1 MRIGITRLPRPLS
14 KRQEYAFC
22 VNTVPSS
29 TVVLDKCEWLR
40 TDFPLGDWLP
50 HKRVIPNPSPG
61 LDGLRQGVWTPRE
74 REQAGR
80 LPGLGPLK
88 PTSLPSSAD
97 ALGGCVHQGSWL
109 HATDTG
115 TSQLKPKK
123 SS

>member
-1 MRIGITRLPRPLS
+1 MAENG
-14 KRQEYAFC
+14 
-22 VNTVPSS
+22 
-29 TVVLDKCEWLR
+29 
-40 TDFPLGDWLP
+40 FPAWGLATSQKS
-50 HKRVIPNPSPG
+50 HTQPSPG
-61 LDGLRQGVWTPRE
+61 LDGLRQGVWTPQE